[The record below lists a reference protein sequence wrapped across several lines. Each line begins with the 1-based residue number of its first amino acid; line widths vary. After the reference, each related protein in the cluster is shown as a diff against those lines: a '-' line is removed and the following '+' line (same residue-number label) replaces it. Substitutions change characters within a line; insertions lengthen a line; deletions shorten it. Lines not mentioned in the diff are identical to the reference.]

1 MASVTQVDG
10 EYPFL
15 KQNPGLEQSKCHKV
29 AFTGNFLGV
38 RTHVYWLGSPTE
50 GNDAYVSFPFTAEE
64 TQSLLD
70 ALLLSQWEDH
80 ASKGLL
86 KYDVT
91 TCEIK
96 VVSGEK
102 NFVTQLNENWNPNF
116 LQNFEN
122 NVLQTLEPIK
132 SSCIKICK
140 EDILFCVA
148 HGEKESSEIIPSTI
162 VPKDGILIVINANP
176 VEYGHVFLMPY
187 KIHQLPQ
194 SLDKKMFGLITQI
207 AVEVNNC
214 AFRIFFNHSDST
226 CSDQIY
232 FQASYFANPLPVE
245 VLPTVPVYGDLL
257 TTGICICEVAHY
269 PLKALVF
276 ISKNLK
282 ALADVVAEICST
294 LHNHD
299 AAFNLLISDCGAKIF
314 LFPQVH
320 KVLMGCHLSAW
331 ECGGYFVYHTKSDFD
346 SVSEVEILKRMAS
359 ISLDDDSFQ
368 ALKQLCCNIANKLTL

>member
-1 MASVTQVDG
+1 MVSVTQVDG

-15 KQNPGLEQSKCHKV
+15 KQNTGSEQSKCHKV
-29 AFTGNFLGV
+29 PFTGNCLGI

-50 GNDAYVSFPFTAEE
+50 GNGAYVGFPYAVEE
-64 TQSLLD
+64 RQSLLD

-80 ASKGLL
+80 AWKGQLN
-86 KYDVT
+86 YDVT
-91 TCEIK
+91 ACEIK

-102 NFVTQLNENWNPNF
+102 NFVTQLNENWHPNF
-116 LQNFEN
+116 LTEFEN
-122 NVLQTLEPIK
+122 NVFQPLEPIK
-132 SSCIKICK
+132 SSCMKICE
-140 EDILFCVA
+140 EDILCCAA
-148 HGEKESSEIIPSTI
+148 HGEKESSVIIPLTM

-187 KIHQLPQ
+187 KIHQLSQ

-214 AFRIFFNHSDST
+214 AFRIFYNHRVST

-232 FQASYFANPLPVE
+232 FEASYFANPLPVE

-257 TTGICICEVAHY
+257 KTGICICEVADY

-294 LHNHD
+294 LHNHNS
-299 AAFNLLISDCGAKIF
+299 AFNLLISDHGAKIF
-314 LFPQVH
+314 LFPQVRT
-320 KVLMGCHLSAW
+320 VLLECHLSAW
-331 ECGGYFVYHTKSDFD
+331 ECGGFFVYNTKSDFD
-346 SVSEVEILKRMAS
+346 HVSEVEILKRMAS
-359 ISLDDDSFQ
+359 MSLDDHSFQ